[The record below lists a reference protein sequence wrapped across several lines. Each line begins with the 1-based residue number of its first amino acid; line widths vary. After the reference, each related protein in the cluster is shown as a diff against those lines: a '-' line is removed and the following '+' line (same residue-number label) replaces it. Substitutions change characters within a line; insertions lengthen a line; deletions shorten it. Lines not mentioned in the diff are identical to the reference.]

1 MEQTFRVLYTTNACG
16 DHFFYGIFCPVSPS
30 IAIINKT
37 CSASIF
43 RFHWLTLQSS
53 GRALWKL
60 PWGLSCAPGTNTP
73 MELSLEALQD
83 TQLLKL
89 YAVASRVLKTAH
101 PPKYQVLTIT
111 PALGQGQ
118 QSLLSLQKG
127 QVRFRPRSLCPLCQL
142 CHLVPRSHTG

>member
-30 IAIINKT
+30 FAIINKT

-89 YAVASRVLKTAH
+89 LWDRDNR
-101 PPKYQVLTIT
+101 
-111 PALGQGQ
+111 
-118 QSLLSLQKG
+118 
-127 QVRFRPRSLCPLCQL
+127 VRFLYRRDRFGSGPGPS
-142 CHLVPRSHTG
+142 VPSANSVS